1 MKAENLTK
9 ADKIQKSIHNLE
21 CLEKAIIS
29 KEGNRFAYLKE
40 LQSNGFFGWEIEDE
54 ELTKELTNFILSFC
68 KNKIIKLK
76 DEFNEL

>member
-9 ADKIQKSIHNLE
+9 ANKIQKSIHKLE

-54 ELTKELTNFILSFC
+54 ELTSYDYADRVEGGKNILLYWKFC
-68 KNKIIKLK
+68 R
-76 DEFNEL
+76 